1 MIWTLYVCC
10 FALMILVGIIAVPSD
25 VRMLILENCKNSK
38 GQFRGRYVAREAVAI
53 SRFYGQLLF
62 TAAIIAVVLIFGLI
76 VLDNYVTLDI
86 VSKAVQQAD
95 WDFGKWE
102 ESLRSSPSN
111 IQREFEQFHV
121 SQGGSK
127 ESARDIMIFLWKGL
141 PIMILFC
148 FVGLLLSMRLSSKVF
163 DNALQTLIAKEV
175 ERNRR
180 RIQRRYLRST
190 SR

>member
-148 FVGLLLSMRLSSKVF
+148 FVGLLVSMRLSSKVF